1 MQAPRFATV
10 IATLAVG
17 PACPAGDPDVTL
29 ELQAPLTADAQI
41 DPAGYAAA
49 SAYCGAR
56 RLRAG
61 QPDGSFGLVRLE
73 EGWALRMETA
83 EDGPVWPLDVR
94 LLRRAHLPGRECRI
108 SRIGLT
114 YRKIVTLTLIR
125 PASGTRWRIGAF
137 LWARPSDS
145 WFR

>member
-41 DPAGYAAA
+41 DTAGYAAA

-61 QPDGSFGLVRLE
+61 QPDGSCGLVRRE

-94 LLRRAHLPGRECRI
+94 LLRPGEY
-108 SRIGLT
+108 LT
-114 YRKIVTLTLIR
+114 VHRPDGAALT
-125 PASGTRWRIGAF
+125 F
-137 LWARPSDS
+137 LVVNVEFPESA
-145 WFR
+145 